1 MAPRGEDCYNVHFTD
16 GETEVQKF
24 QPLDTRS
31 PSQGVA
37 DRGQDTGWEGGS
49 GGSLAE
55 DGGASGPPVPL
66 SPVPQLPGAPQA
78 SRWAG
83 HCAALQQR
91 QEELKWKTTWLNA
104 MSPPRSERENIT
116 GQGHPGKAS
125 WRIGSEQSG
134 IWAQTSTPL
143 LGLPTEDRT
152 LLPPQPMGGA
162 AQGLGGESS
171 RVHGVPLLS
180 FSAVVGGRALG
191 MLPTVKAL
199 IGLNERVVVHLV

>member
-134 IWAQTSTPL
+134 IWAQTSTPP
-143 LGLPTEDRT
+143 GPSH
-152 LLPPQPMGGA
+152 GGPYSA
-162 AQGLGGESS
+162 SSPADGRGSPGSRGESS

>member
-134 IWAQTSTPL
+134 IWAQTSTPP
-143 LGLPTEDRT
+143 GPSHGGPYSASSPADGRGSPGSRGGIQPCAWSPT
-152 LLPPQPMGGA
+152 
-162 AQGLGGESS
+162 
-171 RVHGVPLLS
+171 
-180 FSAVVGGRALG
+180 
-191 MLPTVKAL
+191 AL
-199 IGLNERVVVHLV
+199 ILRGGWREGSGDAAHGQSPNRT